1 MIKKN
6 SLYKIIGDTKILTS
20 SGYIVDASNVTLD
33 INKKILSSQMKAK
46 VEDIQNNFIYL
57 DNFDYLAN
65 QNIFKS
71 IGKIEVIDKLNNS
84 YKFSQIYIDE
94 KKKEIIG
101 TDSKVF

>member
-1 MIKKN
+1 MTQN
-6 SLYKIIGDTKILTS
+6 FTS

-71 IGKIEVIDKLNNS
+71 IGKIEVIDKLNNF

-94 KKKEIIG
+94 KKKEIIEN
-101 TDSKVF
+101 